1 MSRLSN
7 ASWTSCAGGPSSRPR
22 GRGRHTACRAACR
35 LPINLLHGP
44 VHFHAISL
52 LFDDVPD
59 AVQHFTDS
67 RFLRE
72 VKRCVREQKR
82 ELVVILRDR
91 QYDRDALAGLAC
103 FFRTRLPFWAN
114 PNGNKQRIQW
124 GVPAPYPNIN
134 VITGAWIAD
143 TRALVATRG
152 SRDVVRAPVG
162 PGRYFQDGPYT
173 GGWRDLLVS

>member
-1 MSRLSN
+1 
-7 ASWTSCAGGPSSRPR
+7 
-22 GRGRHTACRAACR
+22 
-35 LPINLLHGP
+35 
-44 VHFHAISL
+44 
-52 LFDDVPD
+52 
-59 AVQHFTDS
+59 
-67 RFLRE
+67 
-72 VKRCVREQKR
+72 R

-114 PNGNKQRIQW
+114 PNGNKPRIQW

-143 TRALVATRG
+143 TRALVASPG
-152 SRDVVRAPVG
+152 SLDVVRPPVG

-173 GGWRDLLVS
+173 GGWRGSRRGAWRRAARRATCISPTTVSCGRGFDTIRRPRRRSGSAC